1 MNSINSNN
9 YSEMVQMNEPN
20 RIIQLDDAT
29 IGHIA
34 AGEVVERPAQ
44 VVKELLENSLDAGAK
59 RIVITVER
67 GGFDL
72 IRIEDDGSG
81 IAANDLPLALDRHA
95 TSKLKTKEDLNS
107 IHTLGFRGEAL
118 ASIGMVSG
126 LSIASRPGGEEGKQI
141 RMIDGI
147 KAGVEP
153 FGMPNGTRIDVE
165 HLFENT
171 PARLAFQRRPATEN
185 ARIVDVVVAHAMAH
199 MDVGFRLLID
209 ERAVL
214 DVPATEQMADRL
226 YDLLG
231 GQAQSMLSIQAPP
244 ADAQAPGEEEWQGW
258 ISTPD
263 ITRGKGDDIHI
274 LINDRPVASGPFLQA
289 IRKGYKTRLM
299 QGRHPLA
306 VLSLTLPPSEVD
318 VNVHP
323 TKREVRLRHSWRVL
337 ERLERAIA
345 HTLESVPTE
354 PDAAGGIP
362 GLQGLSQQQVPS
374 IQEHFKPQT
383 VTPTPAEPIDPI
395 AAAAGTTPIVLPR
408 EQKPVASPP
417 AWAVAAGAQLNLHG
431 GEAEEA
437 LKPSK
442 MRPQS
447 SAPAAQNTLPG
458 LDEKPTAPALS
469 PAERSLHRHAGQGLR
484 SSPNDESPLGE
495 VINDLPKMEPLAQF
509 ADSYILVQAEDEL
522 LLIDQHALH
531 ERVRYERL
539 RNDESIW
546 ASQTRLEPLQLD
558 FDARQ
563 TVRLKAAQDT
573 FRTVGFELFE
583 NENGW
588 SVTAAPQLL
597 DGDEVVPFMLDL
609 LQDTSEDG
617 APLTAVDQRKDHL
630 AFLNACRGAVK
641 ANEKLTLPEMR
652 RLLDDMRRI
661 PNPWACVHG
670 RPTAL
675 RLPLDALDHHFG
687 RHG

>member
-1 MNSINSNN
+1 MQLS
-9 YSEMVQMNEPN
+9 EPN
-20 RIIQLDDAT
+20 RIVQLDDAT

-44 VVKELLENSLDAGAK
+44 VVKELLENSLDADAK

-81 IAANDLPLALDRHA
+81 IDAEDLPLALDRHA
-95 TSKLKTKEDLNS
+95 TSKLKKREDLNS

-118 ASIGMVSG
+118 ASIGMVSA
-126 LSIASRPGGEEGKQI
+126 LSIASRPSDTEGKRI
-141 RMIDGI
+141 VMDDGI
-147 KAGVEP
+147 KGSIEP

-165 HLFENT
+165 HLFQNT

-199 MDVGFRLLID
+199 QGVAFRLVID
-209 ERAVL
+209 ERVVL
-214 DVPATEQMADRL
+214 EVPASEAMTDRL

-231 GQAQSMLSIQAPP
+231 GQAESMLELNAPE
-244 ADAQAPGEEEWQGW
+244 ADANAPGEETWSGW

-289 IRKGYKTRLM
+289 IRRGYRTRLM

-306 VLSLTLPPSEVD
+306 VLSLHLPPSEVD

-362 GLQGLSQQQVPS
+362 GLQGLSQSQVPS
-374 IQEHFKPQT
+374 IQEHFKPK
-383 VTPTPAEPIDPI
+383 PAPQQADAVDPM
-395 AAAAGTTPIVLPR
+395 AAAAGTTPILLPR
-408 EQKPVASPP
+408 KESVSPSPP
-417 AWAVAAGAQLNLHG
+417 AWAIAAGAQLNLHG
-431 GEAEEA
+431 GEAESA
-437 LKPSK
+437 PKPVK
-442 MRPQS
+442 QRPQS
-447 SAPAAQNTLPG
+447 TAPSAQNTLPG
-458 LDEKPTAPALS
+458 MDEKPTAPALS
-469 PAERSLHRHAGQGLR
+469 PAERELHRHAGQGVR
-484 SSPNDESPLGE
+484 SSPSDESPLGPI
-495 VINDLPKMEPLAQF
+495 INELPEMEPLAQF

-539 RNDESIW
+539 RNNESIW
-546 ASQTRLEPLQLD
+546 ASQTRLEPLPLNL
-558 FDARQ
+558 DARQ
-563 TVRLKAAQDT
+563 SVRMEAAQDP
-573 FRTVGFELFE
+573 FRTVGFEVQSSE
-583 NENGW
+583 RGW
-588 SVTAAPQLL
+588 SVLAAPQLL
-597 DGDEVVPFMLDL
+597 EGKEVIPFMLDL

-617 APLTAVDQRKDHL
+617 APLTTVDDRKDHL